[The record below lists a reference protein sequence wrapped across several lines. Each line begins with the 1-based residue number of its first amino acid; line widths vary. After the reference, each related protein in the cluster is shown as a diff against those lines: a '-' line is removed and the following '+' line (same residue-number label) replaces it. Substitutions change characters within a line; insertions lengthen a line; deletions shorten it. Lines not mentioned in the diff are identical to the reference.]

1 MILNNRAMIGL
12 VLLAVFFCETSLEA
26 AEQRGRGRGGGRG
39 RGRQQQQE
47 PQNPFFP
54 TVGSPQELED
64 YRAIEAEQSL
74 VTKLMLSDTFATTYP
89 ESELK
94 HLVYRVRLQTFAQI
108 GNDRAVIVSAKD
120 VLAVHT
126 AFYDMKMEETAE
138 SRARD
143 TPDFQQ
149 FQQDFADAKAYYLR
163 EQVDAHD
170 NLGQYQ
176 QLVDAGVLAM
186 AAEDEAFEMYDSTAD
201 KSLPE
206 YQQAVQQHE
215 QILILSYQKMVGA
228 HQILDNVDSIIDY
241 SRRALAMNPD
251 SLPFLMM
258 ISDTMASRPPEDEDE
273 LEEQMRVA
281 EDYAEKALDL
291 VEQLLSGPA
300 SMQMSAEQKSGLTTA
315 VRATMGRI
323 YFNNEEW
330 GNAREEYEQAIE
342 ASPRDS
348 ASYFFLGLC
357 YARENKG
364 DDALDALAKAVFL
377 KGPEEAQARQTLQNV
392 WETLN
397 RDDDLEAFIQETGQS
412 IGG

>member
-1 MILNNRAMIGL
+1 MIINKRAMIGL
-12 VLLAVFFCETSLEA
+12 TLLAVFFCQTTLEA
-26 AEQRGRGRGGGRG
+26 AEQRGRGGRGRGGG
-39 RGRQQQQE
+39 GRQQQQE
-47 PQNPFFP
+47 PRNPFFP
-54 TVGSPQELED
+54 TVDSQQELDD

-74 VTKLMLSDTFATTYP
+74 VTKLTLSDTFVTTYP

-94 HLVYRVRLQTFAQI
+94 YLVHRARIQTFGQI
-108 GNDRAVIVSAKD
+108 GNDQAVIVAATD
-120 VLAVHT
+120 ALAAHT
-126 AFYDMKMEETAE
+126 AFHDMKVGETAE
-138 SRARD
+138 SEARD

-149 FQQDFADAKAYYLR
+149 FQQDFANAKAYYLR
-163 EQVDAHD
+163 MQVDAHD

-176 QLVDAGVLAM
+176 QLVDVGEPAM
-186 AAEDEAFEMYDSTAD
+186 VAEQESFELYDSTAD

-206 YQQAVQQHE
+206 YQQAVEQHE
-215 QILILSYQKMVGA
+215 QILMLSYQKMVGA
-228 HQILDNVDSIIDY
+228 HQVLDNVDSIIDY
-241 SRRALAMNPD
+241 SRMALAINPD

-258 ISDTMASRPPEDEDE
+258 LSDTMASRPPEDEDE
-273 LEEQMRVA
+273 REEQMRVA

-315 VRATMGRI
+315 VRATRGRI

-330 GNAREEYEQAIE
+330 GDAREEYEQAIE

-348 ASYFFLGLC
+348 ASYFFVGLC

-397 RDDDLEAFIQETGQS
+397 RDDDLEAFIQEKGQS